1 MAYTR
6 VDKPVRDD
14 LTTITASICGVSAD
28 YVRKVIRGD
37 RNNDRVFD
45 TYMYLR
51 DGKNNLVK
59 AVEKAVKL

>member
-1 MAYTR
+1 MALTQG
-6 VDKPVRDD
+6 DKPVRDD
-14 LTTITASICGVSAD
+14 LATITAGICGVCAD

>member
-1 MAYTR
+1 MALKHT
-6 VDKPVRDD
+6 DKPAKDD
-14 LTTITASICGVSAD
+14 LATITARICGVSD
-28 YVRKVIRGD
+28 NYVRKVIRGD